1 MHTYR
6 SESTKELCVK
16 SIPSSVQYV
25 TLKKKVFFT
34 SKFRYLLSCNPS
46 HETETGGGT
55 TNSNPP
61 GPIIM
66 MSQSETLSSIQITFS
81 ILFGH
86 VHKLVVD
93 VCVLPANAKCTT
105 MLSQNHF
112 LELNRHI
119 LTLLHPILMCRSHI
133 VSTDRDAL
141 KANYL
146 LRHTG

>member
-25 TLKKKVFFT
+25 TLKTVFYT

-46 HETETGGGT
+46 HETETRWGTT

-66 MSQSETLSSIQITFS
+66 MSQSETLSSIQIIFIT
-81 ILFGH
+81 LFGTFTN
-86 VHKLVVD
+86 LL
-93 VCVLPANAKCTT
+93 CVLPANAKCTN
-105 MLSQNHF
+105 MLSRNQF
-112 LELNRHI
+112 PELNRHI
-119 LTLLHPILMCRSHI
+119 LTFLHRILMCRSHI
-133 VSTDRDAL
+133 VSTDGDAL
-141 KANYL
+141 KANY
-146 LRHTG
+146 